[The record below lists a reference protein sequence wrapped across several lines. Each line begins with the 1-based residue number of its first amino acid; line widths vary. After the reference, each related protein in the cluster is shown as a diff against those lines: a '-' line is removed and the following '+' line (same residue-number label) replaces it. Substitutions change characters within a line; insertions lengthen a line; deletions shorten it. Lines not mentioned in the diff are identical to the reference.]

1 MFKQGIF
8 IEWLNSIEYIDL
20 DIGNLDINTSIESTK
35 EYWQEERK
43 WIDYITSSSVKNI
56 TDSIFEITIDYSID
70 NNPHLSDDDAP
81 MGTSKIIL
89 DKSMFSGTAEW
100 FGNKNKEHDGKVK
113 WHRIDTPLIS
123 KKKRVTTTKQ
133 QREQAKFRKLQL
145 AVDNCCA
152 LTSEKTPEALEAAHI
167 ISASNGGIETI
178 NNGILLR
185 SDLHKLYDSN
195 KFEIS
200 TCGKVVNIKEN
211 DISSAYVKLLANATI
226 PDTVTPRVSDAIKKR
241 NLLTTSNHS

>member
-1 MFKQGIF
+1 MFEQGIF
-8 IEWLNSIEYIDL
+8 IQWLNSIEYIDL

-35 EYWQEERK
+35 EYWQAEKK

-56 TDSIFEITIDYSID
+56 TDSILEITIDYSID
-70 NNPHLSDDDAP
+70 NNPHLSNDDAP
-81 MGTSKIIL
+81 MGKSKIIL
-89 DKSMFSGTAEW
+89 DKSKFSGTAEW
-100 FGNKNKEHDGKVK
+100 FGNAHKENDGKVK

-133 QREQAKFRKLQL
+133 QREQAKFRKLLL

-152 LTSEKTPEALEAAHI
+152 LTSEQTPEALEAAHI
-167 ISASNGGIETI
+167 IPASKGGVETI

-200 TCGKVVNIKEN
+200 TCGKVVNIEAD
-211 DISSAYVKLLANATI
+211 DISSAYVELLANATI
-226 PDTVTPRVSDAIKKR
+226 PNTVILRVKEAIEEKEQQE
-241 NLLTTSNHS
+241 SNE